1 MEKRKRKPA
10 LKRLKKNRPQKNI
23 AKIQLF
29 DLICRHPE
37 ILPVLDRHG
46 ISFCAGCFLTLE
58 KTPEE
63 AAAYHGAPN
72 AQEFLHDLFRAMSK
86 KA

>member
-10 LKRLKKNRPQKNI
+10 LKRSKRNRAQKNI
-23 AKIQLF
+23 SKIRLF
-29 DLICRHPE
+29 DLIGRHPE
-37 ILPVLDRHG
+37 ILRVLDRHG

-58 KTPEE
+58 KTPEQ

-72 AQEFLHDLFRAMSK
+72 AQKFIDDLSRAISK

>member
-10 LKRLKKNRPQKNI
+10 LKRTKRNRAQKNI
-23 AKIQLF
+23 SKIRLF
-29 DLICRHPE
+29 DLIRLHPE
-37 ILPVLDRHG
+37 VLPILDHYG

-58 KTPEE
+58 KTPEQ

-72 AQEFLHDLFRAMSK
+72 AQKFIDDLSRAISK